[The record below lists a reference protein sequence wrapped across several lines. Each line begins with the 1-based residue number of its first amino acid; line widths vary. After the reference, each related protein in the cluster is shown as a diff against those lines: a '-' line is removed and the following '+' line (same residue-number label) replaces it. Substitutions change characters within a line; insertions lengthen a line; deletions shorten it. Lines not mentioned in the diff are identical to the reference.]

1 MTSVSFETA
10 AAARVEVLGGE
21 VKSEAARE
29 SEERWGLGAAADDN
43 DDDAAADDDAAI

>member
-29 SEERWGLGAAADDN
+29 REERCGLGAAAADN
-43 DDDAAADDDAAI
+43 DDAADDDDAAI